1 MAKLPTPPPMPPMPP
16 LPLQLDERIRQVRI
30 DIEAYVNA
38 KVAEV
43 KRDCVGLP
51 EGTIRNTIVRGNC
64 LCASFLELKAADDK
78 AAAI

>member
-1 MAKLPTPPPMPPMPP
+1 MAKLSPLPP
-16 LPLQLDERIRQVRI
+16 LPQQLDERVRQVRA
-30 DIEAYVNA
+30 DIEAFIDA

-51 EGTIRNTIVRGNC
+51 DGTIRNTIVRGNC
-64 LCASFLELKAADDK
+64 LCASFLDLKAADDK